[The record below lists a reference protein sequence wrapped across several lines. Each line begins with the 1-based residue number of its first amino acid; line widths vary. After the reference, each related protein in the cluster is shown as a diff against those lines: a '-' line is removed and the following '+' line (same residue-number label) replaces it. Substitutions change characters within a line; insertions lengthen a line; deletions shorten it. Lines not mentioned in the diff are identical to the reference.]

1 MAVDEHA
8 QLTRMVR
15 VMFPHET
22 FPDGPYERC
31 AQAIRDGAGADMRL
45 RTQLVQGLR
54 DLDATGAKPFREL
67 DDAAALKLLQSIQD
81 TEFFQSVRGAV
92 ITSLYDDPEVWA
104 LLGYEGD
111 ATRNGGYADNFNDL
125 DWLPEPRVGEATGS
139 AGGERGS
146 HEEAS

>member
-1 MAVDEHA
+1 MAVVDEHA
-8 QLTRMVR
+8 QLTAMVR
-15 VMFPHET
+15 VMFPHEK

-31 AQAIRDGAGADMRL
+31 AQVIIDSANGDMRL

-54 DLDATGAKPFREL
+54 DLDATGAEPFREL
-67 DDAAALKLLQSIQD
+67 DDAAALELLRSIQG

-111 ATRNGGYADNFNDL
+111 ATENGGYADNFDDL
-125 DWLPEPRVGEATGS
+125 DWLPEPRI
-139 AGGERGS
+139 
-146 HEEAS
+146 EEAS